1 MAPRST
7 SSFEPRG
14 PRCRRSW
21 SRWTWHPANVSKGTS
36 RKPRLFGNQNKKHG
50 GYHGIP
56 IKEYQRISQIIIYIA
71 TIHNSYTVA
80 PPSYVCWFIHV
91 RYILNP
97 KEFAK
102 WTLGRR
108 LYHEGPTSV
117 DLPECHRPEAQKART
132 VVAGFVVHLLVV
144 DLQTLESSPGLVA

>member
-1 MAPRST
+1 MKPMDLT
-7 SSFEPRG
+7 SSKCFERDQSETP
-14 PRCRRSW
+14 SFW
-21 SRWTWHPANVSKGTS
+21 QSKQETWGIP
-36 RKPRLFGNQNKKHG
+36 

-102 WTLGRR
+102 
-108 LYHEGPTSV
+108 
-117 DLPECHRPEAQKART
+117 
-132 VVAGFVVHLLVV
+132 
-144 DLQTLESSPGLVA
+144 